1 VDAGLAEA
9 ADFDVV
15 DRLVEDARFEL
26 ADEAVERREDA
37 GLEVLEDAVERLD
50 AAVERRDAAGL
61 AAVERREDA
70 GLEAVERRDD
80 AGLAAVEDAV
90 ERLEAAVERR
100 ADAGFAV
107 EDLRAVDARRA
118 AGFFAAER
126 LAAGVDVDAAPGR
139 SSADT
144 RFARPSTSF
153 RRPLSSSTTRSSS
166 TSRIRLTAPASSPAN
181 SCAGPRSDCAPS
193 AVAVNVRSTAER
205 TASTASTAPAGAL
218 SCLPLFFF
226 FVSFF
231 AMAARS

>member
-1 VDAGLAEA
+1 VPDRRDAAGFAVEEDARRLDAGFVED
-9 ADFDVV
+9 ADFDAV

-26 ADEAVERREDA
+26 VDDAERRPD
-37 GLEVLEDAVERLD
+37 
-50 AAVERRDAAGL
+50 AGL
-61 AAVERREDA
+61 AAVERRD
-70 GLEAVERRDD
+70 
-80 AGLAAVEDAV
+80 
-90 ERLEAAVERR
+90 
-100 ADAGFAV
+100 DAGFAV

-118 AGFFAAER
+118 AGFLAGER
-126 LAAGVDVDAAPGR
+126 LAAAADVDPAPGR

-181 SCAGPRSDCAPS
+181 SWAGPRSDCAPS
-193 AVAVNVRSTAER
+193 AVAANVRSTAER

-218 SCLPLFFF
+218 SFLPLFFF
-226 FVSFF
+226 FESFF